1 MIFFQFDY
9 CLYIKTVENF
19 CFMFYYYFVSNV
31 FYSKDSILGQT
42 NISISSQLISNW
54 SQILQCGINKAGLTE
69 CNTDYTVMIQIN
81 FRTQVDTDQIIYL
94 SDGDKDEIV
103 LKNGVVILIESCRPR
118 RS

>member
-1 MIFFQFDY
+1 MILFQFDY
-9 CLYIKTVENF
+9 WLYIKTVENF
-19 CFMFYYYFVSNV
+19 CFMFYYHFV
-31 FYSKDSILGQT
+31 SKDSILGQT
-42 NISISSQLISNW
+42 NISISSQLTSNW